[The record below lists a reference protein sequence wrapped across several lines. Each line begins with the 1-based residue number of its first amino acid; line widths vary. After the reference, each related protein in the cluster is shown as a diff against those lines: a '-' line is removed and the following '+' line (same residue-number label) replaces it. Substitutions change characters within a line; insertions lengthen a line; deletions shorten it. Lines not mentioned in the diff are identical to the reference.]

1 MKFHTLLTIA
11 LTILLSASAS
21 FAEPVTLELS
31 GGKVWRGEIG
41 QTVTVEVD
49 ERGKSVFIEGEL
61 TRATADYIMV
71 GGELIFVNT
80 IKGLKPDSS
89 EEVDDSTATEEVET
103 ETEDATTSQETKSEK
118 KEMKPLG
125 DLPNGVFYLPMH
137 QMVGTYFRPQEI
149 RDLVAHIDE
158 NYGPGQIIV
167 LEIDS
172 GGGSVLKWS
181 EIREV
186 VFEARE
192 RHRFVAWITHA
203 ISGAAATAFLCDE
216 IYYKTTGELGS
227 ITMYSGHI
235 DNVSPDWQLF
245 GWISE
250 LEGVLAKTSRT
261 PLVAGCMVKNSFA
274 LSYDVDEET
283 GEITYYA
290 DLQGEHHLSRY
301 DSNLTLGAEEAVHS
315 GLGDGIADT
324 KEELAAFLD
333 LDEWVEYDTF
343 GEDAAENWWATLKEF
358 EEVGRDLQ
366 RQAQGDVE
374 GNTPRERINN
384 QIDALE
390 ELIKW
395 AKKLGETAEMMGM
408 DENAIDRL
416 KRAIEDLKHQL
427 RLLDD

>member
-1 MKFHTLLTIA
+1 MMKILLTA
-11 LTILLSASAS
+11 LTTILVIGSAVL
-21 FAEPVTLELS
+21 AEPVKLELPD
-31 GGKVWRGEIG
+31 GKVWNGEIG
-41 QTVTVEVD
+41 QTVTVELD

-80 IKGLKPDSS
+80 IKGMKPDSAS
-89 EEVDDSTATEEVET
+89 EQEVTPEDVTGEAKEESSN
-103 ETEDATTSQETKSEK
+103 SQEAKSEPK
-118 KEMKPLG
+118 AMKTPG

-172 GGGSVLKWS
+172 GGGSVRKWS

-186 VFEARE
+186 IFEARE

-283 GEITYYA
+283 GEISYYA

-343 GEDAAENWWATLKEF
+343 GEEAAENWWAILKEF
-358 EEVGRDLQ
+358 EEIGPELQ
-366 RQAQGDVE
+366 RQAQGDVD

-384 QIDALE
+384 QIDALK
-390 ELIKW
+390 ELLKW
-395 AKKLGETAEMMGM
+395 AKKLGETGEMMGFS
-408 DENAIDRL
+408 DNAIDRI
-416 KRAIEDLKHQL
+416 KRGIEDLKYQL
-427 RLLDD
+427 RQLND

>member
-1 MKFHTLLTIA
+1 MMKLLLTVLTTFLILGSTA
-11 LTILLSASAS
+11 L
-21 FAEPVTLELS
+21 AEPVTLELS
-31 GGKVWRGEIG
+31 DGKVWSGEIG
-41 QTVTVEVD
+41 QAVTVEVD

-71 GGELIFVNT
+71 SGELIFVTT
-80 IKGLKPDSS
+80 IKGMKPDSAG
-89 EEVDDSTATEEVET
+89 EQQEVTSKDESDQTEEDVL
-103 ETEDATTSQETKSEK
+103 TSQEAKSETK
-118 KEMKPLG
+118 AMKPLG

-172 GGGSVLKWS
+172 GGGSVMKWS

-235 DNVSPDWQLF
+235 DNVSPDWQLL

-283 GEITYYA
+283 GEVTYYA

-324 KEELAAFLD
+324 KEELAKFLD

-343 GEDAAENWWATLKEF
+343 GEEAAKNWWATLKEF
-358 EEVGRDLQ
+358 EEVGSDLQ
-366 RQAQGDVE
+366 RQAQGDVD

-384 QIDALE
+384 QIDALK
-390 ELIKW
+390 ELLKW
-395 AKKLGETAEMMGM
+395 AKKLGETGEMMGFR
-408 DENAIDRL
+408 DESLDRM
-416 KRAIEDLKHQL
+416 KRGIEDLKHQL

>member
-1 MKFHTLLTIA
+1 MMKT
-11 LTILLSASAS
+11 LLSAFTATLLMTTAI

-80 IKGLKPDSS
+80 IKGMKPDSAGEQEITPENDAEES
-89 EEVDDSTATEEVET
+89 EQDTSTPKE
-103 ETEDATTSQETKSEK
+103 SKSEA

-149 RDLVAHIDE
+149 RDLVGHIDE

-172 GGGSVLKWS
+172 GGGSVRKWS

-186 VFEARE
+186 IFEARE

-235 DNVSPDWQLF
+235 DNVSPDWQLL

-283 GEITYYA
+283 GEVTYYA

-301 DSNLTLGAEEAVHS
+301 DSNLTLGAEEAIHS

-343 GEDAAENWWATLKEF
+343 GEDAAKSWWATLKEF
-358 EEVGRDLQ
+358 EEVGPELQ
-366 RQAQGDVE
+366 RQARGDVD

-384 QIDALE
+384 QIDALQ
-390 ELIKW
+390 ELLKW
-395 AKKLGETAEMMGM
+395 SKKLGETGEMMGFS
-408 DENAIDRL
+408 DNAIDQI
-416 KRAIEDLKHQL
+416 KRGIEDLKHQL